1 MKADIAY
8 ETEYKK
14 LNPKQKLA
22 VDSLDGPVMVVA
34 GPGTGK
40 TQVLTLRIARIL
52 SVTDTPSSGV
62 LCLTF
67 TNAGVRAM
75 RERLLRLIGT
85 KGSEVYIATFHHF
98 AIGLI
103 EKYFTLLD
111 FTRKPELLADTEAV
125 ALVDEILEMREW
137 RYLRPRGDASR
148 YFSDLKSL
156 ISLLKR
162 ENLTPEQ
169 FLDDVV
175 IAIDAIK
182 NNPDNISS
190 RGARKG
196 ELKMESIKEIESL
209 ERTREVVEFYTEY
222 ENIKRERSLMD
233 YDDVLAYAVKLAQT
247 SEDVRADLHVA
258 HLYVLVDE
266 HQDSSGVQNAF
277 LEAVWG
283 KEDKPNIFVVG
294 DDRQLIY
301 GFGGASLE
309 QFTRF
314 RTAFGKAQEITLTDN
329 YRSTQTILDTAD
341 TLLKSKLADGK
352 LAAQKELS
360 TKTKKTA
367 PHGEKIRI
375 LECEYPRDEIIL
387 AARDIKQKIAEG
399 VAPEK
404 CAILVPKNHQVR
416 SAVMTLLDQGVPV
429 SAQGTVSFFSAPET
443 ATVRRVLLAIS
454 DPYNPVPLAGLLL
467 DPAVGIP
474 PLTAHKFLREFGTR
488 KLFLE
493 TLINYGATRLGTDPI
508 ARLGGQLADF
518 LESSSTLGIHGL
530 VQKIG
535 EVLFFDAP
543 KDHDVLIRRVEI
555 IRTFI
560 HLLSAE
566 IERNPELTI
575 AEFLA
580 YLDRL
585 EQYGH
590 EIPLAVFSADRGVR
604 VLTLHGSK
612 GLEFSHVYV
621 AHLDEAS
628 LMKGKRLGFTLPP
641 RIEAMIEQKNEMVAR
656 RELYVAI
663 TRAEETCTLSFPR
676 RSYTGA
682 ELEPAHILADLPD
695 DLVERKTLAE
705 TEASILKDDPTLF
718 VRQGTPKPRATIAEL
733 TTVVAEEYPKLNVS
747 VTLLNNFFECP
758 WKWYFRNLLQL
769 PEPKTESLLIGSI
782 VHTGIEYLLKHR
794 DQINRV
800 ELDETLTQCLAREYV
815 TSEKLVTRTLREAK
829 RILDNFEKTYLP
841 HISDTAESERSI
853 SYRDPERAHLSCYGK
868 IDMTER
874 EDDRIVVVS
883 DFKTGSSK
891 SKSVI
896 EKRDGEGRMSG
907 LLRQLAMYTYLIENA
922 ERGTTVSESKLLFI
936 ETKPNEKDGVYAT
949 SIGAEEIRSLKQ
961 DIIDYD
967 DLVRDGKWTERPC
980 EAKLYGSSRECEYC
994 AKARL
999 LYSV

>member
-1 MKADIAY
+1 MQTTFLDA
-8 ETEYKK
+8 YKK
-14 LNPKQKLA
+14 LNTAQKLA
-22 VDSLDGPVMVVA
+22 VDSIYGPVMVVA

-40 TQVLTLRIARIL
+40 TQVLTLRIAKIIA
-52 SVTDTPSSGV
+52 SEAQASPKDI

-75 RERLLRLIGT
+75 RESLLRLNGAT
-85 KGSEVYIATFHHF
+85 ASEVYIATFHRF
-98 AIGLI
+98 AIGII
-103 EKYFTLLD
+103 EKHFSLLD
-111 FTRKPELLADTEAV
+111 FVRKPELIADTEAV
-125 ALVDEILEMREW
+125 ALVDEILESREW
-137 RYLRPRGDASR
+137 QYLRPRGDASR

-169 FLDDVV
+169 FLDEVI
-175 IAIDAIK
+175 IAIDQIK
-182 NNPDNISS
+182 NDPDNISS

-196 ELKMESIKEIESL
+196 ELKMESVKEIESL

-222 ENIKRERSLMD
+222 EKLKHERSLMD
-233 YDDVLAYAVKLAQT
+233 YDDVLAYAVKLAQI
-247 SEDVRADLHVA
+247 SEDVRADLRES
-258 HLYVLVDE
+258 YQYILVDE

-277 LEAVWG
+277 LESVWAG
-283 KEDKPNIFVVG
+283 TEKPNIFVVG

-309 QFTRF
+309 QFMRF
-314 RTAFGKAQEITLTDN
+314 RTVFGAAQEITLTDN
-329 YRSTQTILDTAD
+329 YRSTQVILDTAD
-341 TLLKSKLADGK
+341 ALLKSTLADGK
-352 LAAQKELS
+352 LIAQKGN
-360 TKTKKTA
+360 TQKTKKGSA
-367 PHGEKIRI
+367 QGEKIKI
-375 LECEYPRDEIIL
+375 LECGYPRDEIIL
-387 AARDIKQKIAEG
+387 AARDIKNKIANG

-404 CAILVPKNHQVR
+404 CAILVPKNHHVR
-416 SAVMTLLDQGVPV
+416 SAVSVLYDQGIPV

-443 ATVRRVLLAIS
+443 LTVRRILLALS

-467 DPAVGIP
+467 DPAIGIP

-488 KLFLE
+488 KLFLDS
-493 TLINYGATRLGTDPI
+493 LISYGATRLGTDPI

-518 LESSSTLGIHGL
+518 LESSSSLGLHGL

-543 KDHDVLIRRVEI
+543 KDHDVLIRQVEI

-566 IERNPELTI
+566 LERNPHLTLT
-575 AEFLA
+575 EFLA

-628 LMKGKRLGFTLPP
+628 LMKGKRLGFTLPA

-676 RSYTGA
+676 HSYTGA
-682 ELEPAHILADLPD
+682 DLEPAHILADLPD
-695 DLVERKTLAE
+695 ELVERKTLAE
-705 TEASILKDDPTLF
+705 TEASILNDDPTQF
-718 VRQGTPKPRATIAEL
+718 VRQGTQKPRATIAEL

-794 DQINRV
+794 DQINRA

-922 ERGTTVSESKLLFI
+922 ERGTTVSQSKLLFI

-949 SIGAEEIRSLKQ
+949 AIGAEEIRSLKQ

-994 AKARL
+994 AKAKM
-999 LYSV
+999 LYS